1 MTPKEITKAL
11 TGSVNLSELAEV
23 FRGEIDE
30 VSLLGNVV
38 SVSTELLCLESIND
52 FSSNGY
58 RIIRLK
64 DVTDVSLA
72 NENDALRFMSTIC
85 KKENVFSSSKPDI
98 DIKSWKSVFDFLK
111 SSHLPVTVECS
122 FDDAIDYYV
131 GWVTLLD
138 GSIATM
144 KCFDGSGVIFEDD
157 IKINLNFVSQV
168 MVYEKYTTLTAKYIN
183 K

>member
-11 TGSVNLSELAEV
+11 TGSVNLSELAEI

-30 VSLLGNVV
+30 VSLLGKVA
-38 SVSTELLCLESIND
+38 SVSNELVCLESIND

-72 NENDALRFMSTIC
+72 NENDALRFMTTIC
-85 KKENVFSSSKPDI
+85 KKENVFSTSKPTI
-98 DIKSWKSVFDFLK
+98 DIKSWISVFEFLK
-111 SSHLPVTVECS
+111 LSKLPVTAECS

-131 GWVTLLD
+131 GWVTSLD

-144 KCFDGSGVIFEDD
+144 KCFDGSGVMFEDD
-157 IKINLNFVSQV
+157 MKINLNFVSQV
-168 MVYEKYTTLTAKYIN
+168 MVYERYTTLTAKYIS